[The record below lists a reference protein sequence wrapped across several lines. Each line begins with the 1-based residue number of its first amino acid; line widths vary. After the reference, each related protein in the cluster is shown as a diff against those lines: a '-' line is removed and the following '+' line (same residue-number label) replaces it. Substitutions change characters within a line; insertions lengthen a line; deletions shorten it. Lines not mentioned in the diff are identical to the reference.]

1 MLTVCAKAGLRVLG
15 LLGVFLLLGT
25 PNRCKGQER
34 QPTESATSS
43 TPDGGES
50 EGTAGPP
57 SALKGVDP
65 DKDSGRP
72 FRRDITRMG
81 KDFLFDQKQ
90 IWTSPEKIRPADTT
104 WLVPILGITAG
115 LIQTDGTYSMHLP
128 QGSKTTSRYNT
139 LSNAGL

>member
-81 KDFLFDQKQ
+81 KDLLFEQKQ
-90 IWTSPEKIRPADTT
+90 IWTNPEKIRPAPPT
-104 WLVPILGITAG
+104 WQGPILGIAEG
-115 LIQTDGTYSMHLP
+115 LFQTNGPYSRHLP
-128 QGSKTTSRYNT
+128 QVSKTKSRY
-139 LSNAGL
+139 